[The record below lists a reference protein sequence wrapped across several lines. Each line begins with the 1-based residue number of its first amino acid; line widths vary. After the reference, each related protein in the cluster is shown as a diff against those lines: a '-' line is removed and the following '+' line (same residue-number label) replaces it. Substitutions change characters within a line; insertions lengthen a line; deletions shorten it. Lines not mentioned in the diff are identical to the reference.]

1 MWLSWNPITGFPSPF
16 GLPPME
22 LKQLRAFV
30 TLAEELHFGR
40 AAQRLFIVQSALSMQ
55 IKALEAA
62 LDARLFE
69 RDRHKVELSDTGRL
83 FLPEARATLQQA
95 ARAEQIVRLASCGE
109 IGTLRIAFVSSVL
122 PVLLPALLREMRA
135 RYPLITLDLKDMPTP
150 DQVAALRDRRIDFGM
165 IRLPAA
171 YAGIDTRV
179 VLEEGFIVA
188 LPLEH
193 PLAARDAIAPADL
206 RGHPAFVLARR
217 YAPGFHDDMLLALSR
232 AGTTLEIAQE
242 FGEFTTMLALVAAG
256 MGIGLIPAE
265 AASALP
271 PNVLARPLD
280 LGGHRTGI
288 GLAWT
293 DLVSPVKRAFV
304 DAVEQVAL
312 APVNRR
318 AGRSA

>member
-1 MWLSWNPITGFPSPF
+1 
-16 GLPPME
+16 ME

-30 TLAEELHFGR
+30 TLAEDLHFGR
-40 AAQRLFIVQSALSMQ
+40 AAQRLCIVQPALSMQ
-55 IKALEAA
+55 IKALEAQ
-62 LDARLFE
+62 LGARLFE
-69 RDRHKVELSDTGRL
+69 RDRHKVELSGTGRV

-95 ARAEQIVRLASCGE
+95 ARAEQMARLSSRGE

-122 PVLLPALLREMRA
+122 PALLPAVLRTMRE
-135 RYPLITLDLKDMPTP
+135 RYPLIALELKDMPTP
-150 DQVAALRDRRIDFGM
+150 DQIAALRERRIDFGM

-171 YAGIDTRV
+171 YPGIDLRV
-179 VLEEGFIVA
+179 VLEEGFVVA
-188 LPLEH
+188 LPLDH
-193 PLAARDAIAPADL
+193 PLAAHDAISPAAL

-256 MGIGLIPAE
+256 MGIGLIPAQ

-280 LGGHRTGI
+280 LAGHRSGI

-293 DLVSPVKRAFV
+293 DLDSPLKRAFV
-304 DAVEQVAL
+304 DAIEQVTADSR
-312 APVNRR
+312 P
-318 AGRSA
+318 

>member
-1 MWLSWNPITGFPSPF
+1 
-16 GLPPME
+16 ME

-40 AAQRLFIVQSALSMQ
+40 AAQRLFIVQPALSMQ
-55 IKALEAA
+55 IKALEAE
-62 LDARLFE
+62 LGARLFE
-69 RDRHKVELSDTGRL
+69 RDRHKVELSDTGRV

-95 ARAEQIVRLASCGE
+95 ARAEQMARLSSRGE

-122 PVLLPALLREMRA
+122 PVLLPAVLRTMRE
-135 RYPLITLDLKDMPTP
+135 RYPLITLELKDMPTP
-150 DQVAALRDRRIDFGM
+150 DQIAALRDRRIDFGM

-179 VLEEGFIVA
+179 VLEEGFVVA
-188 LPLEH
+188 LPLDH
-193 PLAARDAIAPADL
+193 PLAAHDAIAPAAL
-206 RGHPAFVLARR
+206 RGQPAFVLARR

-280 LGGHRTGI
+280 LAGHRTGI

-293 DLVSPVKRAFV
+293 DLDSPLKRAFV
-304 DAVEQVAL
+304 AALEQVTA
-312 APVNRR
+312 ASSNNR
-318 AGRSA
+318 GQ

>member
-1 MWLSWNPITGFPSPF
+1 
-16 GLPPME
+16 ME

-40 AAQRLFIVQSALSMQ
+40 AAQRLCIVQPALSMQ
-55 IKALEAA
+55 IKALEAE
-62 LDARLFE
+62 LGARLFE
-69 RDRHKVELSDTGRL
+69 RDRHKVELSDTGRV

-95 ARAEQIVRLASCGE
+95 ARAEQIARRSSRGE

-122 PVLLPALLREMRA
+122 PALLPAVLRTMRE
-135 RYPLITLDLKDMPTP
+135 RYPLIALELKDMPTP
-150 DQVAALRDRRIDFGM
+150 DQIAALRERRIDFGM

-179 VLEEGFIVA
+179 VLEEGFVVA
-188 LPLEH
+188 LPLGH
-193 PLAARDAIAPADL
+193 PLAVHDAISPAAL
-206 RGHPAFVLARR
+206 RGEPTFVLARR

-232 AGTTLEIAQE
+232 AGTTLDIAQE

-280 LGGHRTGI
+280 LAGHRSGV

-293 DLVSPVKRAFV
+293 DLDSPLKRAFV
-304 DAVEQVAL
+304 DAIGQVTA
-312 APVNRR
+312 N
-318 AGRSA
+318 AGQ